1 MIINDTIPLIIE
13 DADDPILFLTKDD
26 DRIVPLILEKE
37 RLQMR
42 LTQCHLLGLDRSPA
56 HTILTHLIDQVE
68 DALLRCWTAPL
79 N

>member
-13 DADDPILFLTKDD
+13 DADDPILHLTKDD

-37 RLQMR
+37 RLLMR
-42 LTQCHLLGLDRSPA
+42 HTQCHLLGLDHSPT
-56 HTILTHLIDQVE
+56 HTILIALLDQVE
-68 DALLRCWTAPL
+68 DALTKCWTSPL